1 MALPSEI
8 TLAVG
13 EHFRAPITGAGSQ
26 GYRWLTEVTVDAA
39 SVAVRTVGVPPPDP
53 SPGQGSYP
61 RELQIDALEPG
72 VAVVDLALTRVGGE
86 VRERHVVTV
95 RVVAAG

>member
-8 TLAVG
+8 DLVIG

-26 GYRWLTEVTVDAA
+26 GYRWLVTVTRDAA
-39 SVAVRTVGVPPPDP
+39 AVAVRTVGVPPAGD

-61 RELQIDALEPG
+61 RELQIDALQTG
-72 VAVVDLALTRVGGE
+72 VAVVDLALTRVNGE
-86 VRERHVVTV
+86 VRERHVLTV
-95 RVVAAG
+95 RVVGTR